1 MLTVSIIKKLGAV
14 MVKTKI
20 LSVATQL
27 GPLKTTMSEVLD
39 RVAKASAPARM
50 PVGYVP
56 RLTGVETVYRRA
68 EGQNASDFAVMAGQ
82 KALDRANLN
91 IKDIDLLIF
100 SSASQDLIE
109 PATSHIVAS
118 MMGADGV
125 PVMDVKNACNSFL
138 NGMQV
143 ANALIKIG
151 QYKRVLVVS
160 GETPSMAIRWA
171 CADREQFL
179 RSFAGF
185 TMSDAGAAAVLAAS
199 HEGLDGIVA
208 IEFRS
213 DSSRWDVGTL
223 GMGGSRSPRDI
234 ESTYFDMDGR
244 KLAEAFMSL
253 GPGIL
258 NETLEH
264 NGYCWS
270 DFKAI
275 GMHQVAA
282 PYIDDICLVLEVPT
296 ERVIKTVADYGN
308 LTSVTL
314 ALQLELGIESGL
326 LGEGDLF
333 AYIGLAGGISTGLG
347 IFRL

>member
-1 MLTVSIIKKLGAV
+1 MFTTRII
-14 MVKTKI
+14 
-20 LSVATQL
+20 SVATEL
-27 GPLKTTMSEVLD
+27 GPVKTTMSDVLD
-39 RVAKASAPARM
+39 GVAAASLPAKM
-50 PVGYVP
+50 PVGYVR
-56 RLTGVETVYRRA
+56 RLTGVETVYRRMV
-68 EGQNASDFAVMAGQ
+68 GQNASDFAAAAGR
-82 KALDRANLN
+82 KALERANLR

-109 PATSHIVAS
+109 PATGHIVS
-118 MMGADGV
+118 SLLGADGV

-143 ANALIKIG
+143 ANALIKAG
-151 QYKRVLVVS
+151 QYKTVLIVS

-185 TMSDAGAAAVLAAS
+185 TMSDAGAAAVLTAS
-199 HEGLDGIVA
+199 DDGYEGIVA

-213 DSSRWDVGTL
+213 DSNRWDLGTL

-244 KLAEAFMSL
+244 KLADAFMSL

-258 NETLEH
+258 NETLAG
-264 NGYCWS
+264 NGYAWG
-270 DFKAI
+270 DFTAI

-282 PYIDDICLVLEVPT
+282 PYVDDICLALDVPS
-296 ERVIKTVADYGN
+296 EKVIKTIAEYGN
-308 LTSVTL
+308 LTSVTM
-314 ALQLELGIESGL
+314 AFQIELGMERGL
-326 LGEGDLF
+326 LSEGDLF

>member
-1 MLTVSIIKKLGAV
+1 MIG
-14 MVKTKI
+14 TKI
-20 LSVATQL
+20 LSIATEL
-27 GPLKTTMSEVLD
+27 GPVKTEMSDVLKK
-39 RVAKASAPARM
+39 VAEASLPAKM
-50 PVGYVP
+50 PTGYIP
-56 RLTGVETVYRRA
+56 RLTGVDTVYRRT
-68 EGQNASDFAVMAGQ
+68 EGQNTSDFAAMAGR
-82 KALDRANLN
+82 KALDRAGLK
-91 IKDIDLLIF
+91 IGDIDLLIF

-109 PATSHIVAS
+109 PATSHIVS
-118 MMGADGV
+118 SLLGADGV

-151 QYKRVLVVS
+151 QYKTVLIVS

-171 CADREQFL
+171 SQDKDQFL

-185 TMSDAGAAAVLAAS
+185 TMSDAGAATVLTAADPS
-199 HEGLDGIVA
+199 EESIVA

-213 DSSRWDVGTL
+213 DSNRWDVGTL

-234 ESTYFDMDGR
+234 ETTYFDMDGR
-244 KLAEAFMSL
+244 KLANAFMAL

-258 NETLEH
+258 NETLEA
-264 NGYCWS
+264 NGLTWD

-282 PYIDDICLVLEVPT
+282 PYIDDICRVLQVPT

-308 LTSVTL
+308 MTSATM
-314 ALQLELGIESGL
+314 ALQIELGMESGVI
-326 LGEGDLF
+326 GKGDLF

>member
-1 MLTVSIIKKLGAV
+1 MIG
-14 MVKTKI
+14 TKI
-20 LSVATQL
+20 LSIATEL
-27 GPLKTTMSEVLD
+27 GPVKTEMSEVLKK
-39 RVAKASAPARM
+39 VAEASLPAKM
-50 PVGYVP
+50 PTGYIP
-56 RLTGVETVYRRA
+56 RLTGVDTVYRRT
-68 EGQNASDFAVMAGQ
+68 EGQNTSDFAAMAGR
-82 KALDRANLN
+82 KALDRAGLK
-91 IKDIDLLIF
+91 ISDIDLLIF

-109 PATSHIVAS
+109 PATSHIVS
-118 MMGADGV
+118 SLLGANGV

-151 QYKRVLVVS
+151 QYKNVLIVS

-171 CADREQFL
+171 SQDKDQFL

-185 TMSDAGAAAVLAAS
+185 TMSDAGAATVLTAADPS
-199 HEGLDGIVA
+199 EESIVA

-213 DSSRWDVGTL
+213 DSNRWDVGTL
-223 GMGGSRSPRDI
+223 GMGGSRSPRDV
-234 ESTYFDMDGR
+234 ETTYFDMDGR
-244 KLAEAFMSL
+244 KLANAFMAL

-258 NETLEH
+258 NETLDAH
-264 NGYCWS
+264 GLTWD

-282 PYIDDICLVLEVPT
+282 PYIDDICRVLQVPS

-308 LTSVTL
+308 MTSATM
-314 ALQLELGIESGL
+314 ALQIELGMESGAISK
-326 LGEGDLF
+326 GDLF

>member
-1 MLTVSIIKKLGAV
+1 MIT
-14 MVKTKI
+14 TKI
-20 LSVATQL
+20 VSVATEL
-27 GPLKTTMSEVLD
+27 GPIKTRMSDVLD
-39 RVAKASAPARM
+39 QVAAASFPVKM
-50 PVGYVP
+50 PVGYVA
-56 RLTGVETVYRRA
+56 RLTGVETVYRKT
-68 EGQNASDFAVMAGQ
+68 EDQNASDFAAMAGR
-82 KALDRANLN
+82 KALERAALK
-91 IKDIDLLIF
+91 IEDIDLLIF

-109 PATSHIVAS
+109 PATSHIVS
-118 MMGADGV
+118 SLLGADGV

-143 ANALIKIG
+143 ANALIRIG
-151 QYKRVLVVS
+151 QYKTVLIVS

-185 TMSDAGAAAVLAAS
+185 TMSDAGAAAVLTAS
-199 HEGLDGIVA
+199 DNEDEGIVA

-244 KLAEAFMSL
+244 KLADAFMSL

-258 NETLEH
+258 NETLAA
-264 NGYCWS
+264 NGYAWD
-270 DFKAI
+270 DFAAI
-275 GMHQVAA
+275 GVHQVAA
-282 PYIDDICLVLEVPT
+282 PYINDICLALEVPT
-296 ERVIKTVADYGN
+296 EKVIKTIAEYGN
-308 LTSVTL
+308 LTSVTM
-314 ALQLELGIESGL
+314 ALQIELGMERGL
-326 LGEGDLF
+326 VAKGDLF

>member
-1 MLTVSIIKKLGAV
+1 
-14 MVKTKI
+14 MVGTKI
-20 LSVATQL
+20 LSIATVL
-27 GPLKTTMSEVLD
+27 GPVKTEMSEVLKK
-39 RVAKASAPARM
+39 VAEASLPAKM
-50 PVGYVP
+50 PTGYIP
-56 RLTGVETVYRRA
+56 RLTGVDTVYRRT
-68 EGQNASDFAVMAGQ
+68 EGQNTSDFAAMAGR
-82 KALDRANLN
+82 KALDRAGLK
-91 IKDIDLLIF
+91 IDEIDLLIF

-109 PATSHIVAS
+109 PATSHIVS
-118 MMGADGV
+118 SLLGANGV

-151 QYKRVLVVS
+151 QYKKVLIVS

-171 CADREQFL
+171 SQDKDQFL

-185 TMSDAGAAAVLAAS
+185 TMSDAGAATVLTAADPS
-199 HEGLDGIVA
+199 EESIIA

-213 DSSRWDVGTL
+213 DSNRWDVGTL

-234 ESTYFDMDGR
+234 ETTYFDMDGR
-244 KLAEAFMSL
+244 KLANAFMAL

-258 NETLEH
+258 NETLEA
-264 NGYCWS
+264 NGLTWD

-282 PYIDDICLVLEVPT
+282 PYIDDICRVLQVPS

-308 LTSVTL
+308 MTSVTM
-314 ALQLELGIESGL
+314 ALQIELGMESGAISK
-326 LGEGDLF
+326 GDLF

>member
-1 MLTVSIIKKLGAV
+1 MITTKIVSMASELGP
-14 MVKTKI
+14 VKTKMSDV
-20 LSVATQL
+20 LAQVAEASL
-27 GPLKTTMSEVLD
+27 P
-39 RVAKASAPARM
+39 AKL
-50 PVGYVP
+50 PVGYVS
-56 RLTGVETVYRRA
+56 RLTGVETVYRRI
-68 EGQNASDFAVMAGQ
+68 EGQNTSDFAAMAGK
-82 KALDRANLN
+82 KALERANLK
-91 IKDIDLLIF
+91 IEDIDLLIF
-100 SSASQDLIE
+100 ASASQDLIE

-118 MMGADGV
+118 LLGANGV

-151 QYKRVLVVS
+151 QYKTALIVS

-171 CADREQFL
+171 CADKDQFL

-185 TMSDAGAAAVLAAS
+185 TMSDAGAACVLSAS
-199 HEGLDGIVA
+199 DNEDDGILA

-213 DSSRWDVGTL
+213 DSNRWDVGTL

-244 KLAEAFMSL
+244 KLAEAFMTL

-258 NETLEH
+258 NETLEA
-264 NGYCWS
+264 NGYTWG

-282 PYIDDICLVLEVPT
+282 PYIDDVCRVLDVPT
-296 ERVIKTVADYGN
+296 EKVIKTVADYGN
-308 LTSVTL
+308 LTSVTM
-314 ALQLELGIESGL
+314 ALQIELGMESSL
-326 LGEGDLF
+326 LNKGDLF

>member
-1 MLTVSIIKKLGAV
+1 MIG
-14 MVKTKI
+14 TKI
-20 LSVATQL
+20 LSIATEL
-27 GPLKTTMSEVLD
+27 GPVKTEMSEVLKK
-39 RVAKASAPARM
+39 VAEASLPAKM
-50 PVGYVP
+50 PTGYIP
-56 RLTGVETVYRRA
+56 RLTGVETVYRRT
-68 EGQNASDFAVMAGQ
+68 EGQNTSDFAAMAGR
-82 KALDRANLN
+82 KALDRAGLK
-91 IKDIDLLIF
+91 IGDIDLLIF

-109 PATSHIVAS
+109 PATSHIVS
-118 MMGADGV
+118 SLLGADGV

-151 QYKRVLVVS
+151 QYKTVLIVS

-171 CADREQFL
+171 SQDKDQFL

-185 TMSDAGAAAVLAAS
+185 TMSDAGAATVLSAADPS
-199 HEGLDGIVA
+199 EESIVA

-213 DSSRWDVGTL
+213 DSNRWDVGTL

-234 ESTYFDMDGR
+234 ETTYFDMDGR
-244 KLAEAFMSL
+244 KLANAFMAL

-258 NETLEH
+258 NETLEA
-264 NGYCWS
+264 NGLTWD

-282 PYIDDICLVLEVPT
+282 PYIDDICRVLQVPT

-308 LTSVTL
+308 MTSATM
-314 ALQLELGIESGL
+314 ALQIELGMESGVI
-326 LGEGDLF
+326 GKGDLF

>member
-1 MLTVSIIKKLGAV
+1 MIG
-14 MVKTKI
+14 TKI
-20 LSVATQL
+20 LSIATEL
-27 GPLKTTMSEVLD
+27 GPIKTEMSDVLQK
-39 RVAKASAPARM
+39 VAEASQPAKM
-50 PVGYVP
+50 PTGYIP
-56 RLTGVETVYRRA
+56 RLTGVDTVYRRI
-68 EGQNASDFAVMAGQ
+68 EGQNTSDFAAMAGR
-82 KALDRANLN
+82 KALELAGMD
-91 IKDIDLLIF
+91 IKEIDLLIF

-109 PATSHIVAS
+109 PATSHIVS
-118 MMGADGV
+118 SLLGADGV

-151 QYKRVLVVS
+151 QYKNILIVS

-171 CADREQFL
+171 SKDKDQFL

-185 TMSDAGAAAVLAAS
+185 TMSDAGAATVLTATDAGDES
-199 HEGLDGIVA
+199 ILA

-213 DSSRWDVGTL
+213 DSNRWDVGTL
-223 GMGGSRSPRDI
+223 GMGGSRSPRDV

-244 KLAEAFMSL
+244 KLANAFMAL

-258 NETLEH
+258 NETLAA
-264 NGYCWS
+264 NGLTWN

-282 PYIDDICLVLEVPT
+282 PYIDDICRVLEVPS

-308 LTSVTL
+308 MTSATM
-314 ALQLELGIESGL
+314 ALQIELAMADGRLEK
-326 LGEGDLF
+326 GDLF

>member
-1 MLTVSIIKKLGAV
+1 MIG
-14 MVKTKI
+14 TKI
-20 LSVATQL
+20 LSIATEL
-27 GPLKTTMSEVLD
+27 GPVKTEMSDVLKK
-39 RVAKASAPARM
+39 VAEASLPAKM
-50 PVGYVP
+50 PTGYIP
-56 RLTGVETVYRRA
+56 RLTGVETVYRRT
-68 EGQNASDFAVMAGQ
+68 EGQNTSDFAAMAGR
-82 KALDRANLN
+82 KALDRAGLK
-91 IKDIDLLIF
+91 IGDIDLLIF

-109 PATSHIVAS
+109 PATSHIVS
-118 MMGADGV
+118 SLLGADGV

-151 QYKRVLVVS
+151 QYKTVLIVS

-171 CADREQFL
+171 SQDKDQFL

-185 TMSDAGAAAVLAAS
+185 TMSDAGAATVLTAADPS
-199 HEGLDGIVA
+199 EESIVA

-213 DSSRWDVGTL
+213 DSNRWDVGTL

-234 ESTYFDMDGR
+234 ETTYFDMDGR
-244 KLAEAFMSL
+244 KLANAFMAL

-258 NETLEH
+258 NETLEA
-264 NGYCWS
+264 NGLTWD

-282 PYIDDICLVLEVPT
+282 PYIDDICRVLQVPT

-308 LTSVTL
+308 MTSATM
-314 ALQLELGIESGL
+314 ALQIELGMESGVI
-326 LGEGDLF
+326 GKGDLF

>member
-1 MLTVSIIKKLGAV
+1 MIG
-14 MVKTKI
+14 TKI
-20 LSVATQL
+20 LSIATEL
-27 GPLKTTMSEVLD
+27 GPVKTEMSEVLKK
-39 RVAKASAPARM
+39 VAEASLPAKM
-50 PVGYVP
+50 PTGYIP
-56 RLTGVETVYRRA
+56 RLTGVDTVYRRT
-68 EGQNASDFAVMAGQ
+68 EGQNTSDFAAMAGR
-82 KALDRANLN
+82 KALDRAGLK
-91 IKDIDLLIF
+91 ISDIDLLIF

-109 PATSHIVAS
+109 PATSHIVS
-118 MMGADGV
+118 SLLGANGV

-151 QYKRVLVVS
+151 QYKNVLIVS

-171 CADREQFL
+171 SQDKHQFL

-185 TMSDAGAAAVLAAS
+185 TMSDAGAATVLTAADPIEES
-199 HEGLDGIVA
+199 IVA

-213 DSSRWDVGTL
+213 DSNRWDVGTL
-223 GMGGSRSPRDI
+223 GMGGSRSPRDV
-234 ESTYFDMDGR
+234 ETTYFDMDGR
-244 KLAEAFMSL
+244 KLANAFMAL

-258 NETLEH
+258 NETLEAH
-264 NGYCWS
+264 RLTWD

-282 PYIDDICLVLEVPT
+282 PYIDDICRVLQVPS

-308 LTSVTL
+308 MTSATM
-314 ALQLELGIESGL
+314 ALQIELGMESGAISK
-326 LGEGDLF
+326 GDLF

>member
-1 MLTVSIIKKLGAV
+1 MIG
-14 MVKTKI
+14 TKI
-20 LSVATQL
+20 LSIATEL
-27 GPLKTTMSEVLD
+27 GPVKTEMSDVLKK
-39 RVAKASAPARM
+39 VAEASLPAKM
-50 PVGYVP
+50 PTGYIP
-56 RLTGVETVYRRA
+56 RLTGVETVYRRT
-68 EGQNASDFAVMAGQ
+68 EGQNTSDFAAMAGR
-82 KALDRANLN
+82 KALDRAGLK
-91 IKDIDLLIF
+91 IGDIDLLIF

-109 PATSHIVAS
+109 PATSHIVS
-118 MMGADGV
+118 SLLGADGV

-151 QYKRVLVVS
+151 QYKTVLIVS

-171 CADREQFL
+171 SQDKDQFL

-185 TMSDAGAAAVLAAS
+185 TMSDAGAATVLSAADPS
-199 HEGLDGIVA
+199 EESIVA

-213 DSSRWDVGTL
+213 DSNRWDVGTL

-234 ESTYFDMDGR
+234 ETTYFDMDGR
-244 KLAEAFMSL
+244 KLANAFMAL

-258 NETLEH
+258 NETLEA
-264 NGYCWS
+264 NGLTWD

-282 PYIDDICLVLEVPT
+282 PYIDDICRVLQVPT

-308 LTSVTL
+308 MTSATM
-314 ALQLELGIESGL
+314 ALQIELGMESGVI
-326 LGEGDLF
+326 GKGDLF

>member
-1 MLTVSIIKKLGAV
+1 LVIT
-14 MVKTKI
+14 TKI
-20 LSVATQL
+20 LSVATEL
-27 GPLKTTMSEVLD
+27 GPIKTSMAEVLD
-39 RVAKASAPARM
+39 RVAAASHPAKM
-50 PVGYVP
+50 PVGYV
-56 RLTGVETVYRRA
+56 RRITGVETVYRRTVD
-68 EGQNASDFAVMAGQ
+68 QNASDFAAIAGR
-82 KALDRANLN
+82 KALERANLK
-91 IKDIDLLIF
+91 IADIDLLIF

-109 PATSHIVAS
+109 PATSHIVS
-118 MMGADGV
+118 SLLGADGV

-151 QYKRVLVVS
+151 QHRTVLVVS

-171 CADREQFL
+171 CSDREQFL

-185 TMSDAGAAAVLAAS
+185 TMSDAGAAAVLSAS
-199 HEGLDGIVA
+199 HDKGEGIVA

-213 DSSRWDVGTL
+213 DSNRWDVGTL

-244 KLAEAFMSL
+244 KLADAFMNL

-258 NETLEH
+258 NETLAAH
-264 NGYCWS
+264 GYGWD
-270 DFKAI
+270 DFPAI
-275 GMHQVAA
+275 GVHQVAA
-282 PYIDDICLVLEVPT
+282 PYTDDICRALEVPA

-308 LTSVTL
+308 LTSVTM
-314 ALQLELGIESGL
+314 ALQIELGMERGL
-326 LGEGDLF
+326 LRHGDLF

>member
-1 MLTVSIIKKLGAV
+1 MVSTEIVAIATELGSIKTDMSDVLARV
-14 MVKTKI
+14 SQASLPVK
-20 LSVATQL
+20 V
-27 GPLKTTMSEVLD
+27 
-39 RVAKASAPARM
+39 

-56 RLTGVETVYRRA
+56 RLTGVETVYRRV
-68 EGQNASDFAVMAGQ
+68 EGQNTSDFAAAAGK
-82 KALDRANLN
+82 KALDRAQLN

-118 MMGADGV
+118 MLGAEGL

-151 QYKRVLVVS
+151 QYKRVLIVS

-171 CADREQFL
+171 SQDKDQFL

-185 TMSDAGAAAVLAAS
+185 TMSDAGAAAVLTATDNEDS
-199 HEGLDGIVA
+199 GIIA

-223 GMGGSRSPRDI
+223 SMGGSRSPRDI
-234 ESTYFDMDGR
+234 ETTYFDMDGR
-244 KLAEAFMSL
+244 KLANAFMAL

-258 NETLEH
+258 NETLEA
-264 NGYCWS
+264 NDLGWP

-282 PYIDDICLVLEVPT
+282 PYIDDICKVLEVPAS
-296 ERVIKTVADYGN
+296 RVVKTVADYGN
-308 LTSVTL
+308 MTSATL
-314 ALQLELGIESGL
+314 ALQMEIAINTGL
-326 LGEGDLF
+326 ISKGDLF

-347 IFRL
+347 IFRI

>member
-1 MLTVSIIKKLGAV
+1 MIG
-14 MVKTKI
+14 TKI
-20 LSVATQL
+20 LSIATEL
-27 GPLKTTMSEVLD
+27 GPIKTKMSDVLQK
-39 RVAKASAPARM
+39 VAEASHPSKM
-50 PVGYVP
+50 PTGYIP
-56 RLTGVETVYRRA
+56 RLTGVDTVYRRI
-68 EGQNASDFAVMAGQ
+68 EGQNTSDFAAMAGR
-82 KALDRANLN
+82 KALKLAGMD
-91 IKDIDLLIF
+91 IKEIDLLIF

-109 PATSHIVAS
+109 PATSHIVS
-118 MMGADGV
+118 SILGADGV

-151 QYKRVLVVS
+151 QYKNILIVS

-171 CADREQFL
+171 SKDKDQFL

-185 TMSDAGAAAVLAAS
+185 TMSDAGAATVLTATDAGDES
-199 HEGLDGIVA
+199 ILA

-213 DSSRWDVGTL
+213 DSNRWDVGTL
-223 GMGGSRSPRDI
+223 GMGGSRSPRDV

-244 KLAEAFMSL
+244 KLANAFMAL

-258 NETLEH
+258 NETLAA
-264 NGYCWS
+264 NGLAWN

-282 PYIDDICLVLEVPT
+282 PYIDDICRVLEVPS

-308 LTSVTL
+308 MTSATM
-314 ALQLELGIESGL
+314 ALQIELAMADGRLEK
-326 LGEGDLF
+326 GDLF

>member
-1 MLTVSIIKKLGAV
+1 MVSTKITSIVTELGP
-14 MVKTKI
+14 VKTDMSDV
-20 LSVATQL
+20 LRQVAEASL
-27 GPLKTTMSEVLD
+27 P
-39 RVAKASAPARM
+39 AKM
-50 PVGYVP
+50 PVGYIP
-56 RLTGVETVYRRA
+56 RLTGVDTVYRRV
-68 EGQNASDFAVMAGQ
+68 EGQNTSDFAAMAGR
-82 KALDRANLN
+82 KALERAGMT
-91 IKDIDLLIF
+91 IDDIDLLIF

-109 PATSHIVAS
+109 PATSHIVS
-118 MMGADGV
+118 SILGANGV

-143 ANALIKIG
+143 ANALIKVG
-151 QYKRVLVVS
+151 QYKNVLIVS

-171 CADREQFL
+171 SKDKDQFL

-185 TMSDAGAAAVLAAS
+185 TMSDAGAAAVLTAS
-199 HEGLDGIVA
+199 DEEEGSIVA

-213 DSSRWDVGTL
+213 DSNRWDVGTL

-244 KLAEAFMSL
+244 KLANAFMAL

-258 NETLEH
+258 NETLEA
-264 NGYCWS
+264 NGLTWN

-282 PYIDDICLVLEVPT
+282 PYIDDICRVLQVPT
-296 ERVIKTVADYGN
+296 EKVIKTVADYGN
-308 LTSVTL
+308 MTSATM
-314 ALQLELGIESGL
+314 ALQIELAISDGRL
-326 LGEGDLF
+326 QKGDLF

-347 IFRL
+347 IFRI

>member
-1 MLTVSIIKKLGAV
+1 MIG
-14 MVKTKI
+14 TKI
-20 LSVATQL
+20 LSMATEL
-27 GPLKTTMSEVLD
+27 GPIKTDMSDVLKQ
-39 RVAKASAPARM
+39 VAEASQPTKL
-50 PVGYVP
+50 PTGYIP
-56 RLTGVETVYRRA
+56 RLTGVDTVYRRT
-68 EGQNASDFAVMAGQ
+68 EFQNTSDFAALAGR
-82 KALDRANLN
+82 KALDRAGLK
-91 IKDIDLLIF
+91 ISDIDLLIF

-109 PATSHIVAS
+109 PATSHIVS
-118 MMGADGV
+118 SILGADGV

-151 QYKRVLVVS
+151 QYKTVLIVS

-171 CADREQFL
+171 SKDKDQFL

-185 TMSDAGAAAVLAAS
+185 TMSDAGAATVLTATEAEEES
-199 HEGLDGIVA
+199 IIA

-213 DSSRWDVGTL
+213 DSNRWDVGTL

-234 ESTYFDMDGR
+234 ETTYFDMDGR
-244 KLAEAFMSL
+244 KLASAFMAL

-258 NETLEH
+258 NETLEA
-264 NGYCWS
+264 NGLNWG

-282 PYIDDICLVLEVPT
+282 PYIDDICRVLEVPT
-296 ERVIKTVADYGN
+296 EKVIKTVSDYGN
-308 LTSVTL
+308 MTSATM
-314 ALQLELGIESGL
+314 ALQIELAMDSGVISK
-326 LGEGDLF
+326 GDLF